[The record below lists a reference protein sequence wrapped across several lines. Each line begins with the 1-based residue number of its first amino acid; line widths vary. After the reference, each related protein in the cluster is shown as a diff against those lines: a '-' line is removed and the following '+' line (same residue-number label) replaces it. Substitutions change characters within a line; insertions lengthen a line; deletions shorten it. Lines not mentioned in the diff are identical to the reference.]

1 MKTTSVM
8 IQSLCVLC
16 FNRCRYCLL
25 SWNGMEVGAAW
36 DRSVRLSRRF
46 LKEIGEKRPG
56 TAAYLTFGYSME
68 HPDLSGAIRTLR
80 TMGGPMA
87 EMLQCDGMKMRND
100 AECGA
105 LMEMLR
111 EEGIKRLSFTV
122 YGLAE
127 YHDSFAGRQGDHA
140 LLLRMMN
147 AAKEAGIPFS
157 TGVPLTAENVGQA
170 EKVIDG
176 LRSAGSAEIRLFI
189 PQEEGRGRNLRGIR
203 LRRQDLAQLSTDAR
217 RLLNPEVYRTEEAWL
232 QAPDP
237 LRQEKRQIIISLRQ
251 DNIADYEGRSAES
264 VIEEIE
270 RLDESYYAAFPD
282 FRSLA
287 EMYGDL
293 KGEKLYRIRDLYH
306 HYRSAFQKEHGIR
319 IYDVTDERQ
328 SGSRRF

>member
-8 IQSLCVLC
+8 IQSLCVPCL
-16 FNRCRYCLL
+16 NRCRYCLL
-25 SWNGMEVGAAW
+25 SWNGVEVGADWA
-36 DRSVRLSRRF
+36 RSVSLSRRF
-46 LKEIGEKRPG
+46 LKEIGEQRPG

-68 HPDLSGAIRTLR
+68 HPDLRGAIRTLR
-80 TMGGPMA
+80 TLGGPMA
-87 EMLQCDGMKMRND
+87 EMLQCDGMRMRDD

-105 LMEMLR
+105 LMTLLR

-127 YHDSFAGRQGDHA
+127 YHDHFAGRRGDHA
-140 LLLRMMN
+140 LLLRMMK

-157 TGVPLTAENVGQA
+157 TGIPLTAENVGQA
-170 EKVIDG
+170 EEVLDG
-176 LRSAGSAEIRLFI
+176 LRSAGSADIRLFI

-203 LRRQDLAQLSTDAR
+203 LRRQDLAQLSPDSR

-237 LRQEKRQIIISLRQ
+237 LRQEKRQIIISLRR
-251 DNIADYEGRSAES
+251 DNVDDYERRSAES

-270 RLDESYYAAFPD
+270 MLDESYYGAFPD
-282 FRSLA
+282 FRSLV
-287 EMYGDL
+287 EMYGDP

-306 HYRSAFQKEHGIR
+306 HYRAAFQKEHGIR

-328 SGSRRF
+328 SGSRRY